1 MGKIKVYP
9 FFSYLILVFFLSKS
23 AVLGQDYYFDLE
35 DDSTPIYYQET
46 FSAQE
51 LLETNFDY
59 NISND
64 IDVDI
69 CKSSKYELSSLID
82 IITVS
87 SYSGGPS
94 RAGSIYESNILY
106 P

>member
-69 CKSSKYELSSLID
+69 CKSSKYELSNLIE
-82 IITVS
+82 IITIR

-94 RAGSIYESNILY
+94 RAGSIYEPDMLH